1 MAAPMGRAARVN
13 VVATATL
20 VFVVSKS
27 LATSL
32 MTKTSRK

>member
-1 MAAPMGRAARVN
+1 MAAPTGRAARVS
-13 VVATATL
+13 VVATATCVL
-20 VFVVSKS
+20 DVSKS